1 MSDSSSVSSKKSKD
15 AGRPKRYICEYE
27 GCDKAFTRPSIR
39 EQHYRSHT
47 NDRPFKCDVEGC
59 DKSFL
64 RKSHLLAHK
73 VSHEDTKP
81 FHCSICGKGVNTS
94 QHLRRHE
101 ITHTKSFKC
110 DVEGCNEAFYRH
122 PSLRHHKLTAH
133 GNKITCPHCNKEFK
147 RRDKLAQHELKFHGS
162 SPAYQCDHP
171 GCFKNFK
178 TWSALQL
185 HIKTNHPKLKCPVCG
200 KGCVGK
206 KGLDSHMLSH
216 DETKMSKLWN
226 CNYCDVGQF
235 VKKADLII
243 HYNEFHDGN
252 VPPDLL
258 NPQDRL
264 RLQQLTNDTKNVNR
278 ENLQELQQS
287 KFQKIE
293 SDEDDDDESLVSD
306 QLDSQRSI
314 ETFTSTIQSG
324 KSSIISLISSNH
336 RGKPMECPKKNCD
349 KKFYKKYYYEKHLRW
364 HEEQL
369 AKIDLFLKSLEA
381 GNDAGNDAGN
391 TEIDPAI
398 LNIGAVPSPSEEKIG
413 SMAPLS
419 KKRKIEN
426 IASDHGNSSEDDTDN
441 GYNDNDNDL
450 DDLIEL
456 ELKPL
461 ETSTN

>member
-1 MSDSSSVSSKKSKD
+1 MSETSSVSSKKSKD

-47 NDRPFKCDVEGC
+47 NERPFKCDVEGC

-64 RKSHLLAHK
+64 RKSHLIAHK
-73 VSHEDTKP
+73 VSHEGTKP
-81 FHCSICGKGVNTS
+81 YHCSICGKGVNTP

-122 PSLRHHKLTAH
+122 PSLRHHKLTVH
-133 GNKITCPHCNKEFK
+133 GDKIVCPHCNKEFK

-185 HIKTNHPKLKCPVCG
+185 HIKTDHPKLKCPVCG
-200 KGCVGK
+200 KGCVGQ
-206 KGLDSHMLSH
+206 KGLTSHMISH
-216 DETKMSKLWN
+216 DEKKMSKLWN

-235 VKKADLII
+235 VKKADLIN

-252 VPPDLL
+252 VPSDLL
-258 NPQDRL
+258 KPHDKL
-264 RLQQLTNDTKNVNR
+264 RLQQLINEDDTTDVNR
-278 ENLQELQQS
+278 ENLQELQLENFETVPS
-287 KFQKIE
+287 
-293 SDEDDDDESLVSD
+293 DDEYDDEEDSLVSD
-306 QLDSQRSI
+306 QLDSQKSI

-324 KSSIISLISSNH
+324 KSSIIALISSNH

-349 KKFYKKYYYEKHLRW
+349 KKFYKKYYFDKHLKW

-369 AKIDLFLKSLEA
+369 AKIDLFLKSLEEND
-381 GNDAGNDAGN
+381 GNKNKS
-391 TEIDPAI
+391 TVEIDPEI
-398 LNIGAVPSPSEEKIG
+398 LGLNTPSE
-413 SMAPLS
+413 PPS
-419 KKRKIEN
+419 KRRKISAN
-426 IASDHGNSSEDDTDN
+426 SDDEEAAQSSENEYYD
-441 GYNDNDNDL
+441 DNDNEL
-450 DDLIEL
+450 DSLIDL
-456 ELKPL
+456 ELASL
-461 ETSTN
+461 RASAN